1 MKRRLLRWTLSAC
14 ATLVVAGALY
24 ALLRPTPIEVDVLP
38 VQRGPLIVTV
48 DEQAETRSHDR
59 FVVAA
64 PVAGR
69 VLRVNLHE
77 GDLVAAGQTVAEL
90 APAPL
95 GEREIRELEARLTS
109 ARSLQREAQERL
121 GSAEQDLALAGRNRV
136 RLQGLAERKL
146 VAEQA
151 LDQAMTAEA
160 AAAHAVRAAAHRLAS
175 AAADVDQVRAG
186 LISTPTGAS
195 RHTPTLLVRAPVG
208 GRVLRVA
215 EKSDRVVPA
224 GSQLMVVGDLSQ
236 LEVLIELLS
245 VDAVKIRPGMP
256 VLLDG
261 WGGDRVLHARVSV
274 VEPFAFTKVS
284 ALGVEEKRANVIAEF
299 LEPPA
304 PLGDGYRL
312 SAHIVTFTADAVVK
326 VAASALFPC
335 GQGSCLFTV
344 EKDRARQRPVSI
356 GHRTADSAE
365 VLDGLTIGTRV
376 ICYPPNDLQDG
387 ARIKVRLPQ
396 GH

>member
-1 MKRRLLRWTLSAC
+1 
-14 ATLVVAGALY
+14 
-24 ALLRPTPIEVDVLP
+24 
-38 VQRGPLIVTV
+38 
-48 DEQAETRSHDR
+48 
-59 FVVAA
+59 
-64 PVAGR
+64 
-69 VLRVNLHE
+69 
-77 GDLVAAGQTVAEL
+77 
-90 APAPL
+90 
-95 GEREIRELEARLTS
+95 
-109 ARSLQREAQERL
+109 
-121 GSAEQDLALAGRNRV
+121 
-136 RLQGLAERKL
+136 
-146 VAEQA
+146 
-151 LDQAMTAEA
+151 
-160 AAAHAVRAAAHRLAS
+160 
-175 AAADVDQVRAG
+175 
-186 LISTPTGAS
+186 
-195 RHTPTLLVRAPVG
+195 
-208 GRVLRVA
+208 
-215 EKSDRVVPA
+215 
-224 GSQLMVVGDLSQ
+224 MVVGDLSQ